1 MSGEALVLLSGLGS
15 DEDTWR
21 DEVAALGGEPLVARG
36 NSIAEMAR
44 DILARAPARFALA
57 GHSMGGYVAIEIAL
71 VAPER
76 ISRLALVNTSAAADT
91 PNQREARLRTIA
103 VLESKGIGPL
113 VRTIPPLMGGDPAVQ
128 ARVAAMLERAGTERV
143 LREQRACL
151 ARADRTA
158 ELGAI
163 AAPTLVVGAADDL
176 IVPPRGSRGLA
187 QGIPGARLTMLRK
200 AGHVTPMTRA
210 ATTVKLLQGWLAQA

>member
-151 ARADRTA
+151 ARGDRTA